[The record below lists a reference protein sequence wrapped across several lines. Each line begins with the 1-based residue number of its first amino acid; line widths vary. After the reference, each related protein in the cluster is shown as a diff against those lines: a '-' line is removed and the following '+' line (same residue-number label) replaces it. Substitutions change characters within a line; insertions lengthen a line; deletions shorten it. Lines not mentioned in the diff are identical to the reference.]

1 MKKSI
6 NQKTKPAENHIFS
19 DLAHDHFATCDFMAG
34 MIYHYYDPESPSEQK
49 LLSAQKI
56 KAHEADKNIEELAK
70 KQFNKSFRATTLDLG
85 TSAFSKI
92 LDIKRGTSTSTKK
105 DILIAELQ
113 KKIDEFSSI
122 VNSVEVSGIVKIN
135 FSTAYLYLSILLD
148 SNNEALGWAL
158 KAQEKGE
165 EFSERIVKSLK
176 TKIKEDLLDLSEIN
190 YALDIEGFLHEID
203 ELDNPVIGGQ
213 SSFKLTKSV
222 YHEVYYQL
230 PPEKQSELEEW
241 CKIHAT

>member
-1 MKKSI
+1 
-6 NQKTKPAENHIFS
+6 
-19 DLAHDHFATCDFMAG
+19 
-34 MIYHYYDPESPSEQK
+34 
-49 LLSAQKI
+49 
-56 KAHEADKNIEELAK
+56 
-70 KQFNKSFRATTLDLG
+70 
-85 TSAFSKI
+85 
-92 LDIKRGTSTSTKK
+92 
-105 DILIAELQ
+105 
-113 KKIDEFSSI
+113 
-122 VNSVEVSGIVKIN
+122 VSGIGKIN

-165 EFSERIVKSLK
+165 EFSERVVKSLK